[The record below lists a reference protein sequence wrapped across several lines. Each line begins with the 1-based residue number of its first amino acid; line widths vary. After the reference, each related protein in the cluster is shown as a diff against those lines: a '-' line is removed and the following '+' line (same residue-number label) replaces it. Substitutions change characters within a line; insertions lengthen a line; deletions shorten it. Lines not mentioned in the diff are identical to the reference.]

1 MTEQAEGLC
10 AFFFAASPRSLAQI
24 ASLERQAGE
33 EVTAGE
39 GLNKAEASSR
49 IQELKEETGK

>member
-1 MTEQAEGLC
+1 MRVSVV
-10 AFFFAASPRSLAQI
+10 ASPRSLAQI